1 MVVNVVKSSWQLVKI
16 GVPQGLGMGTGLFN
30 IFTNY
35 LDKGIEFIPSQFADD
50 TKLSW
55 SVNML
60 ENRKALYR
68 LN

>member
-16 GVPQGLGMGTGLFN
+16 GVPQGLGKGTGLFN

-50 TKLSW
+50 TKLS
-55 SVNML
+55 
-60 ENRKALYR
+60 
-68 LN
+68 